1 MTGGNSSPFG
11 TPQSSPYRGGSQPA
25 QHPAP
30 AGGPV
35 APAGPTNRRLE
46 VSIFRAPWPLLGA
59 ALTAIITGVF
69 LVFYVTDRRLNAPQ
83 FENFEFLLL
92 AFGVLAPIIG
102 AILCLRTYPAGR
114 IVLTVWAVLS
124 LILLLHS
131 TLWPV
136 PIIAAMGAVLAWLP
150 ASRRWTDY

>member
-1 MTGGNSSPFG
+1 MSS
-11 TPQSSPYRGGSQPA
+11 
-25 QHPAP
+25 
-30 AGGPV
+30 
-35 APAGPTNRRLE
+35 AGPSNRGLE

-59 ALTAIITGVF
+59 ALTAIITSVF
-69 LVFYVTDRRLNAPQ
+69 MVFYVTDRWLNAPY
-83 FENFEFLLL
+83 FENVEFLIL
-92 AFGVLAPIIG
+92 AFGVLAPVTG
-102 AILCLRTYPAGR
+102 AILSLRTYPAGR

-131 TLWPV
+131 VLWPV